1 MRGAL
6 CLALPGVRRAR
17 HAMPHWRRSSVPPG
31 ARGGQCACGTCA
43 PCANEAQACRGRPQR
58 RLHISEGKTGRLG
71 GWQAHPQGWLAGTL
85 HRNDEERAGPGADAR
100 VGTNGA
106 ARRGICAAPS
116 VDGTRGLAQT
126 GKKGAS
132 VGNGCAT
139 APAIPQSSQG
149 LWAVRGRRVCV
160 GGRCCKRWCG
170 GRYAATKSATACSTS
185 ACCRILRWPSPSV
198 ASSVA
203 PAMWSR

>member
-116 VDGTRGLAQT
+116 VDGARGLAQT
-126 GKKGAS
+126 GKGRQCRQWLRYGSGNTAVKPGV
-132 VGNGCAT
+132 VGGVR
-139 APAIPQSSQG
+139 APT
-149 LWAVRGRRVCV
+149 CV